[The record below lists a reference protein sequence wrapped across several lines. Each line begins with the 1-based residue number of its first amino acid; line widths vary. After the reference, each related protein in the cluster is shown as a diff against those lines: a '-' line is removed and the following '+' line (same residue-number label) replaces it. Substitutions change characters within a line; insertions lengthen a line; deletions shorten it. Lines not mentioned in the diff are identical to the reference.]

1 MKRTLIIIAV
11 LACCGSFAVPVSAAE
26 KGWQIRVYAAGFDPS
41 LDVMVPAENPEEVR
55 VTADSDLGFGASLEY
70 RFNNLLGLEVGYMQ
84 ASPTV
89 ELSADV
95 PGMGHLSLTD
105 SMSTR
110 VITLDLDIHLTP
122 RSQSFDCYLGGGV
135 ASVGYGNLHYV
146 DPDGDPL
153 DLETSSDVGYSV
165 KAGLGIALGK
175 NSKWEAVGGL
185 RYIWTDLEARQAQ
198 DPNGDSAT
206 FDFDTFS
213 FSVGLG
219 YRF

>member
-1 MKRTLIIIAV
+1 MKRTLIILAV
-11 LACCGSFAVPVSAAE
+11 LACCGSLSVPVAAAE

-41 LDVMVPAENPEEVR
+41 LDVMVPAGNPEEVR
-55 VTADSDLGFGASLEY
+55 VTADRDLGFGASLEY
-70 RFNNLLGLEVGYMQ
+70 QFNNLLGLEVGYMQ

-105 SMSTR
+105 SLSTR
-110 VITLDLDIHLTP
+110 VISLDLDIHLTP
-122 RSQSFDCYLGGGV
+122 SSQSFDFYLGAGI
-135 ASVGYGNLHYV
+135 ASMGYGNLHYV
-146 DPDGDPL
+146 DPEGDPL
-153 DLETSSDVGYSV
+153 DLVVSNDLGVSA
-165 KAGLGIALGK
+165 KAGVGIALGRE
-175 NSKWEAVGGL
+175 SRWSAIGSL
-185 RYIWTDLEARQAQ
+185 RYIWTNLEARQAQ
-198 DPNGDSAT
+198 DQNGDSAT